1 MNELFHRF
9 ISEEKNLEDEII
21 QSISEYEMNI
31 ASLNLELG
39 HPVYTYRG
47 SHLLI
52 VKEKILKEEHT
63 KLKYQKEP
71 IYCFLNHSHYVVA
84 QGFTDRTDRLLS
96 VEPYCRLRLSIL

>member
-1 MNELFHRF
+1 MEQAEAYMNELFHRF

-52 VKEKILKEEHT
+52 AKEKILKEEHT
-63 KLKYQKEP
+63 KLKYQKAS
-71 IYCFLNHSHYVVA
+71 IYFFLPFALCFSPWIY
-84 QGFTDRTDRLLS
+84 GPDR
-96 VEPYCRLRLSIL
+96 